1 MSTESAR
8 GTSVCVLAPVNC
20 VFSTGAPMPMW
31 RSTLKQKCPEQQQRL
46 NTKNPDPPLSNIRN
60 RPVVTATLPLGTEEC
75 LAWDQN
81 QQCSGLYVSWHGG
94 VAPLL
99 TKHPHMGIKPIR
111 ISLME
116 RPMGGGAETR
126 GSYASEMFFAHKCSS
141 FGNVRE
147 ALKWNKGMNIGC
159 IEYWPAGGVITWKTV
174 SWPIFT
180 PRLCSLCHRFPSEVW
195 NFQQEVK
202 VDSQSENSV
211 TRLRLI
217 HSQDQTGNSVYV
229 FWNDTLRDKALRN
242 GTYLQ
247 GIHTTHLHFD
257 VEIHNWCFT
266 LVEAFVMQERE
277 DGQPKGGHMF
287 EGKY

>member
-1 MSTESAR
+1 MPRTTTATEHKKPWPATVKHPQQAGCHSNPATRDGGMSGLGSEPAVLRT
-8 GTSVCVLAPVNC
+8 VCVLTRGGC
-20 VFSTGAPMPMW
+20 STFNKTPPHGHKTHLHITNGA
-31 RSTLKQKCPEQQQRL
+31 S
-46 NTKNPDPPLSNIRN
+46 
-60 RPVVTATLPLGTEEC
+60 
-75 LAWDQN
+75 
-81 QQCSGLYVSWHGG
+81 HG
-94 VAPLL
+94 
-99 TKHPHMGIKPIR
+99 
-111 ISLME
+111 
-116 RPMGGGAETR
+116 GGGAETR